1 MNQKNITVLR
11 KILYAVESGGQVYG
25 KQNYAAFAGVGKNTP
40 NEVAIT
46 IGAGQWYGARARL
59 LLQQIKNTYP
69 TEFSRL
75 DTAGIAADLEK
86 SWDRYGVTAGSTK
99 GKCIIA
105 IISSDAGMKCQDNLM
120 DKQIVEHAADIEKI
134 YGAMPDTAMM
144 ECINIVHLGGAS
156 ALERILA
163 KTAKPYTAKSIY
175 TALNT
180 DPADRSNDNQVGD
193 YVSRQKKVYEFIT
206 KYADAYVDKETQQK
220 EKNMVRVSNCGHD
233 ENGRYAGGKAGDQT
247 GGEYCLKPW
256 YSRPWDYII
265 RWRDEELGNLFADL
279 AIEAALNDRIGYD
292 QGTAGNSGDR
302 YTFRK
307 QMQEVGWRPSS
318 IKVACEADC
327 SESTIVLIRAVGHL
341 KGIKELQKCN
351 ATYTGDMMHYF
362 QSAAGKQYFVVLQG
376 AYLADPSLA
385 RRGDINLNVAHHVNV
400 TVDNGEKNTG
410 NEIPDNPDT
419 NAGGSR
425 YMFSVGNV
433 KSGTKGNDVK
443 LLQRLLKSNGF
454 RGANGKLLTI
464 DGDCGTNTVY
474 AIKSYQKKKGLSAD
488 GIAGPAT
495 WKCILLR

>member
-1 MNQKNITVLR
+1 MNQKNIVVLR
-11 KILYAVESGGQVYG
+11 KILYAVESGGQIYG
-25 KQNYAAFAGVGKNTP
+25 RQNYAAFAGVGKNTP

-59 LLQQIKNTYP
+59 LLQQIQNTYP
-69 TEFSRL
+69 AEFSRL
-75 DTAGIAADLEK
+75 DTAGIAADLKK
-86 SWDRYGVTAGSTK
+86 SWDRYGVTAGSAK

-105 IISSDAGMKCQDNLM
+105 IISSDVGRKCQDNLM
-120 DKQIVEHAADIEKI
+120 DKQIVEHAASIEKT
-134 YGAMPDTAMM
+134 YCAMPDTAMM
-144 ECINIVHLGGAS
+144 ECINIVHLGGYA
-156 ALERILA
+156 ALKRILA
-163 KTAKPYTAKSIY
+163 KTTKPYTAKSIY
-175 TALNT
+175 AALNT

-193 YVSRQKKVYEFIT
+193 YVSRQKKVYGFIT

-279 AIEAALNDRIGYD
+279 AVEAALNDRIGYD

-307 QMQEVGWRPSS
+307 QMQAAGWRPSS

-341 KGIKELQKCN
+341 KGIKELQECN
-351 ATYTGDMMHYF
+351 ATWTGDMMNYF
-362 QSAAGKQYFVVLQG
+362 RSAAGKQYFIVLRG
-376 AYLADPSLA
+376 AYLTKPSLA

-400 TVDNGEKNTG
+400 TIDDGENAKKESKENTST
-410 NEIPDNPDT
+410 IT
-419 NAGGSR
+419 GGSG

-454 RGANGKLLTI
+454 RGADGKLLTI

-474 AIKSYQKKKGLSAD
+474 AIKSYQKKKGLSVD

-495 WKCILLR
+495 WKIILLR

>member
-11 KILYAVESGGQVYG
+11 KILYAVESGGQIYG
-25 KQNYAAFAGVGKNTP
+25 RQNYAAFAGVGKNTP

-59 LLQQIKNTYP
+59 LLQKIQKVYP
-69 TEFSRL
+69 DEFAKR
-75 DTAGIAADLEK
+75 DTAGIAADLKK

-99 GKCIIA
+99 GKSIIA
-105 IISSDAGMKCQDNLM
+105 IISSDAGRKCQDNLM
-120 DKQIVEHAADIEKI
+120 DKQIVEHAVSIEKT

-156 ALERILA
+156 ALKRILA
-163 KTAKPYTAKSIY
+163 KTAKPYTVKSIY
-175 TALNT
+175 AALNT

-206 KYADAYVDKETQQK
+206 KYADTYVDKETQQK

-302 YTFRK
+302 YTFRR
-307 QMQEVGWRPSS
+307 QMQTAGWRPSN
-318 IKVACEADC
+318 IKTACEADC

-341 KGIKELQKCN
+341 KGIKELQECN
-351 ATYTGDMMHYF
+351 ATYTGDMMNYF
-362 QSAAGKQYFVVLQG
+362 RSAAGKQYFVVLQG
-376 AYLADPSLA
+376 AYLTDPSLA

-400 TVDNGEKNTG
+400 TVDNGENAG

-419 NAGGSR
+419 KTGGSG
-425 YMFSVGNV
+425 YMFSVGSVQNG
-433 KSGTKGNDVK
+433 SKGSDVK

-454 RGANGKLLTI
+454 KGADGKKLTI
-464 DGDCGTNTVY
+464 DGDCGANTVF
-474 AIKSYQKKKGLSAD
+474 AIKAYQRKKGLSAD

-495 WKCILLR
+495 WKSILLR

>member
-1 MNQKNITVLR
+1 MNQENITVLR
-11 KILYAVESGGQVYG
+11 KILYAVESDGQIYG
-25 KQNYAAFAGVGKNTP
+25 RQNYAAFAGVGKNTP

-75 DTAGIAADLEK
+75 DTAGLAADREK
-86 SWDRYGVTAGSTK
+86 SWDRYGVTAGSTN

-120 DKQIVEHAADIEKI
+120 DKQIVEHAASIEKT
-134 YGAMPDTAMM
+134 YCAMPDTAMM

-193 YVSRQKKVYEFIT
+193 YVSRQKKVYEFIA
-206 KYADAYVDKETQQK
+206 KYADAYVDKGTQQK

-247 GGEYCLKPW
+247 GGEYCLKTW

-307 QMQEVGWRPSS
+307 QMQAAGWRPSI

-341 KGIKELQKCN
+341 KGIKELQECN
-351 ATYTGDMMHYF
+351 ATYTGNMMNYF
-362 QSAAGKQYFVVLQG
+362 RSAAGKKYFVVLQG
-376 AYLADPSLA
+376 AYLTDPSLA

-400 TVDNGEKNTG
+400 TVDNGGNTG
-410 NEIPDNPDT
+410 NEISDNQDT
-419 NAGGSR
+419 KTGGSG
-425 YMFSVGNV
+425 YMFSVGSVQNG
-433 KSGTKGNDVK
+433 SKGSDVK

-454 RGANGKLLTI
+454 RGADGKLLTI

-495 WKCILLR
+495 WKSILLR

>member
-1 MNQKNITVLR
+1 MNQKNIVVLR
-11 KILYAVESGGQVYG
+11 KVLYAVESGGQIYG
-25 KQNYAAFAGVGKNTP
+25 RQNYAAFAGVGKNTP

-69 TEFSRL
+69 AEFSRL
-75 DTAGIAADLEK
+75 DTAGIAADLK
-86 SWDRYGVTAGSTK
+86 KNWDRYGVTAGSAK

-105 IISSDAGMKCQDNLM
+105 IISSDAGMKCQDDLM
-120 DKQIVEHAADIEKI
+120 DEQIVEHAADIEKT

-156 ALERILA
+156 ALKRILA
-163 KTAKPYTAKSIY
+163 KTAKPYTVKSIY
-175 TALNT
+175 AALNT

-193 YVSRQKKVYEFIT
+193 YASRQKKVYEFIT

-247 GGEYCLKPW
+247 GGEYCLKLW

-307 QMQEVGWRPSS
+307 QMQAAGWRPSS

-341 KGIKELQKCN
+341 KGIKELQECN
-351 ATYTGDMMHYF
+351 ATWTGDMMNYF
-362 QSAAGKQYFVVLQG
+362 RSAAGKQYFIVLRG
-376 AYLADPSLA
+376 AYLTKPSLA

-400 TVDNGEKNTG
+400 TVDNGENAG

-419 NAGGSR
+419 KTGGSG
-425 YMFSVGNV
+425 YMFSVGSVQNG
-433 KSGTKGNDVK
+433 SKGSDVK

-454 RGANGKLLTI
+454 KGADGKKLTI
-464 DGDCGTNTVY
+464 DGDCGANTVF
-474 AIKSYQKKKGLSAD
+474 AIKAYQRKKGLSAD

-495 WKCILLR
+495 WKRILLR

>member
-1 MNQKNITVLR
+1 MNQENITVLR
-11 KILYAVESGGQVYG
+11 KILYAVESGGQIYG
-25 KQNYAAFAGVGKNTP
+25 RQNYAAFAGVGKNTP

-75 DTAGIAADLEK
+75 DTAGIAADLKK
-86 SWDRYGVTAGSTK
+86 SWDRYGVAAGSAK
-99 GKCIIA
+99 GKYIIA
-105 IISSDAGMKCQDNLM
+105 IISSDAGMKCQDDLM
-120 DKQIVEHAADIEKI
+120 DEQIAEHAASIEKT
-134 YGAMPDTAMM
+134 YCAMPDAAMM
-144 ECINIVHLGGAS
+144 ECINIVHLGGYA
-156 ALERILA
+156 ALKRILA
-163 KTAKPYTAKSIY
+163 KTTKPYTAKGIY
-175 TALNT
+175 AALNT

-279 AIEAALNDRIGYD
+279 AVEAALNDRIGYD

-307 QMQEVGWRPSS
+307 QMQAAGWRPSS

-341 KGIKELQKCN
+341 KGIKELQECN
-351 ATYTGDMMHYF
+351 ATWTGDMMNYF
-362 QSAAGKQYFVVLQG
+362 RSAAGKQYFIVLRG
-376 AYLADPSLA
+376 AYLTKPSLA

-400 TVDNGEKNTG
+400 TIDDGENAKKESKENTST
-410 NEIPDNPDT
+410 IT
-419 NAGGSR
+419 GGSG

-454 RGANGKLLTI
+454 RGADGKLLTI

-495 WKCILLR
+495 WKSILLR

>member
-1 MNQKNITVLR
+1 MKQKNIVVLR
-11 KILYAVESGGQVYG
+11 KILYAVESGGQIYG
-25 KQNYAAFAGVGKNTP
+25 RQNYAAFAGVGKNTP

-59 LLQQIKNTYP
+59 LLQRIQEAYP
-69 TEFSRL
+69 DEFTKL
-75 DTAGIAADLEK
+75 DTAGIATDLKK
-86 SWDRYGVTAGSTK
+86 SWDRYGVTAGSAK

-120 DKQIVEHAADIEKI
+120 DEQIVEHAADIEKT
-134 YGAMPDTAMM
+134 YGTMPDTAMM
-144 ECINIVHLGGAS
+144 ECINIVHLGGAA
-156 ALERILA
+156 ALKRILA
-163 KTAKPYTAKSIY
+163 KTTKPYTAKGIY
-175 TALNT
+175 AALNT

-292 QGTAGNSGDR
+292 QGTVGNSSDR

-307 QMQEVGWRPSS
+307 QMQAAGWRPSN
-318 IKVACEADC
+318 IKTVCEADC

-341 KGIKELQKCN
+341 KEIKELQECN
-351 ATYTGDMMHYF
+351 ATYTGNMMNYF
-362 QSAAGKQYFVVLQG
+362 RSAAGKKYFVVLQG
-376 AYLADPSLA
+376 AYLTDPGHA

-400 TVDNGEKNTG
+400 TVDNGENVG
-410 NEIPDNPDT
+410 NEIPDNPNT
-419 NAGGSR
+419 KTGGSG

-433 KSGTKGNDVK
+433 QNGSKGNDVK

-454 RGANGKLLTI
+454 RGADGKLLTI
-464 DGDCGTNTVY
+464 DGDCGANTVY
-474 AIKSYQKKKGLSAD
+474 AIKAYQKKKGLSAD

-495 WKCILLR
+495 WKSILLR

>member
-1 MNQKNITVLR
+1 MNQKNIVVLR
-11 KILYAVESGGQVYG
+11 KILYAVESGGQIYG
-25 KQNYAAFAGVGKNTP
+25 RQNYAAFAGVGKNTP

-59 LLQQIKNTYP
+59 LLQQIQNTYP
-69 TEFSRL
+69 AEFSRL
-75 DTAGIAADLEK
+75 DTAGIAADLKK
-86 SWDRYGVTAGSTK
+86 SWDRYGVTAGSAK

-105 IISSDAGMKCQDNLM
+105 IISSDVGRKCQDNLM
-120 DKQIVEHAADIEKI
+120 DKQIVEHAASIEKT
-134 YGAMPDTAMM
+134 YCAMPDTAMM
-144 ECINIVHLGGAS
+144 ECINIVHLGGYA
-156 ALERILA
+156 ALKRILA
-163 KTAKPYTAKSIY
+163 KTTKPYTAKSIY
-175 TALNT
+175 AALNT

-279 AIEAALNDRIGYD
+279 AVEAALNDRIGYD

-307 QMQEVGWRPSS
+307 QMQAAGWRPSS

-341 KGIKELQKCN
+341 KGIKELQECN
-351 ATYTGDMMHYF
+351 ATWTGDMMNYF
-362 QSAAGKQYFVVLQG
+362 RSAAGKQYFIVLRG
-376 AYLADPSLA
+376 AYLTKPSLA

-400 TVDNGEKNTG
+400 TIDDGENAKKESKENTST
-410 NEIPDNPDT
+410 IT
-419 NAGGSR
+419 GGSG

-454 RGANGKLLTI
+454 RGADGKLLTI

-474 AIKSYQKKKGLSAD
+474 AIKSYQKKKGLSVD

-495 WKCILLR
+495 WKIILLR

>member
-1 MNQKNITVLR
+1 MNQENITVLR
-11 KILYAVESGGQVYG
+11 KILYAVESGGQIYG
-25 KQNYAAFAGVGKNTP
+25 RQNYAAFAGVGKNTP

-120 DKQIVEHAADIEKI
+120 DKQIVEHAASIEKT
-134 YGAMPDTAMM
+134 YCAMPDTAMM
-144 ECINIVHLGGAS
+144 ECINIVHLGGYA
-156 ALERILA
+156 ALKRILA

-175 TALNT
+175 AALNT
-180 DPADRSNDNQVGD
+180 DPTDRSNNNQVGD
-193 YVSRQKKVYEFIT
+193 YVSRQKKVYEFII

-307 QMQEVGWRPSS
+307 QMQEAGWRPSS

-341 KGIKELQKCN
+341 KGIKELQECN
-351 ATYTGDMMHYF
+351 ATYTGNMMNYF
-362 QSAAGKQYFVVLQG
+362 RSAAGKKYFAVLQG
-376 AYLADPSLA
+376 AYLTDPSIA

-400 TVDNGEKNTG
+400 TVDNGGNTG
-410 NEIPDNPDT
+410 NEISDNQDT
-419 NAGGSR
+419 KTGSG

-433 KSGTKGNDVK
+433 QNGSKGNDVK

-454 RGANGKLLTI
+454 RGADGKLLTI

-474 AIKSYQKKKGLSAD
+474 AIKSYQKKKGLNAD

-495 WKCILLR
+495 WKSILLR

>member
-1 MNQKNITVLR
+1 MNQENITVLR
-11 KILYAVESGGQVYG
+11 KILYAVESGGQIYG
-25 KQNYAAFAGVGKNTP
+25 RQNYAAFAGVGKNTP

-59 LLQQIKNTYP
+59 LLQQIQNTYP
-69 TEFSRL
+69 AEFSRL
-75 DTAGIAADLEK
+75 DTAGIAADLKK
-86 SWDRYGVTAGSTK
+86 SWDRYGVTAGSAK

-105 IISSDAGMKCQDNLM
+105 IISSDAGRKCQDILM
-120 DKQIVEHAADIEKI
+120 DKQIVEHAVSIEKT
-134 YGAMPDTAMM
+134 YCAMPDTAMM

-156 ALERILA
+156 ALKRILV
-163 KTAKPYTAKSIY
+163 KTAKSYTVKSIY
-175 TALNT
+175 AALNT

-206 KYADAYVDKETQQK
+206 KYADAYVDKGTQQK
-220 EKNMVRVSNCGHD
+220 EKSMVRVSNCGHD

-279 AIEAALNDRIGYD
+279 AVEAALNDRIGYD

-307 QMQEVGWRPSS
+307 QMQAAGWRPSS

-341 KGIKELQKCN
+341 KGIKELQECN
-351 ATYTGDMMHYF
+351 ATWTGDMMNYF
-362 QSAAGKQYFVVLQG
+362 RSAAGKQYFIVLRG
-376 AYLADPSLA
+376 AYLTKPSLA

-400 TVDNGEKNTG
+400 TIDDGENAKKESKENTST
-410 NEIPDNPDT
+410 IT
-419 NAGGSR
+419 GGSG

-433 KSGTKGNDVK
+433 KSGTKGNNVK

-454 RGANGKLLTI
+454 RGADGKLLTI

-495 WKCILLR
+495 WKSILLR

>member
-1 MNQKNITVLR
+1 MNQENITVLR
-11 KILYAVESGGQVYG
+11 KILYAVESGGQIYG
-25 KQNYAAFAGVGKNTP
+25 RQNYAAFAGVGKNTP

-69 TEFSRL
+69 TEFFRL

-86 SWDRYGVTAGSTK
+86 SWNRYGVTAGSAK

-105 IISSDAGMKCQDNLM
+105 IISSDVGRKCQDNLM
-120 DKQIVEHAADIEKI
+120 DKQIVEHAASIEKT

-144 ECINIVHLGGAS
+144 ECINIVHLGGAA
-156 ALERILA
+156 ALKRILT

-175 TALNT
+175 DALNT

-193 YVSRQKKVYEFIT
+193 YVSRQRKVYEFIT
-206 KYADAYVDKETQQK
+206 KYADGMEQNGGTTV
-220 EKNMVRVSNCGHD
+220 VRMSNCGHD
-233 ENGRYAGGKAGDQT
+233 ENGKYAGGKAGDQT
-247 GGEYCLKPW
+247 GSEYCLRDW

-279 AIEAALNDRIGYD
+279 AIEAALNDMIGYD
-292 QGTAGNSGDR
+292 QGTAGNSADR

-307 QMQEVGWRPSS
+307 QMQAVGWRPSN
-318 IKVACEADC
+318 IKTACEADC

-341 KGIKELQKCN
+341 KGIRELQECN
-351 ATYTGDMMHYF
+351 ATYTGDMMNYF

-376 AYLADPSLA
+376 AYLTDSSLA
-385 RRGDINLNVAHHVNV
+385 QRGDINLNVAHHVNV
-400 TVDNGEKNTG
+400 TVDNGENAK
-410 NEIPDNPDT
+410 NEIPDT
-419 NAGGSR
+419 KTGGSE

-433 KSGTKGNDVK
+433 KSGSKGNDVK
-443 LLQRLLKSNGF
+443 LLQRLLKSNSCK
-454 RGANGKLLTI
+454 GADGKVLTV
-464 DGDCGTNTVY
+464 DGVCGANTVY
-474 AIKSYQKKKGLSAD
+474 AIKAYQKKKGLTAD

-495 WKCILLR
+495 WKNILLR

>member
-11 KILYAVESGGQVYG
+11 KILYAVESGGQIYG

-69 TEFSRL
+69 ADFSRL
-75 DTAGIAADLEK
+75 DTAGIATDLK
-86 SWDRYGVTAGSTK
+86 KNWDRYGVTAGSTK

-105 IISSDAGMKCQDNLM
+105 IISSDAGRKCQDILM
-120 DKQIVEHAADIEKI
+120 DKQIAKHAASIEKT
-134 YGAMPDTAMM
+134 YGEMPDTAMM
-144 ECINIVHLGGAS
+144 ECINIVHLGGTS
-156 ALERILA
+156 ALKRILA

-175 TALNT
+175 VALNT

-292 QGTAGNSGDR
+292 QGAAGNSSDR

-307 QMQEVGWRPSS
+307 QMQVAGWRPSN
-318 IKVACEADC
+318 IKAACEADC

-341 KGIKELQKCN
+341 KGIKELQECN
-351 ATYTGDMMHYF
+351 ATYTGNMMNYF
-362 QSAAGKQYFVVLQG
+362 RSVVGKKYFVVLQG
-376 AYLADPSLA
+376 AYLTDPGLA

-400 TVDNGEKNTG
+400 TVDNGENTG
-410 NEIPDNPDT
+410 NEIPNNPDT
-419 NAGGSR
+419 KTGGSG
-425 YMFSVGNV
+425 YMFNVGNV
-433 KSGTKGNDVK
+433 QNGSKGNDVK

-454 RGANGKLLTI
+454 RGADGKLLTI
-464 DGDCGTNTVY
+464 DGDCGANTVY

-495 WKCILLR
+495 WKSILLR

>member
-11 KILYAVESGGQVYG
+11 KILYAVESGGQIYG

-69 TEFSRL
+69 ADFSRL
-75 DTAGIAADLEK
+75 DTAGIATDLK
-86 SWDRYGVTAGSTK
+86 KNWDRYGVTAGSTK

-105 IISSDAGMKCQDNLM
+105 IISSDAGRKCQDILM
-120 DKQIVEHAADIEKI
+120 DKQIAKHAASIEKT
-134 YGAMPDTAMM
+134 YGEMPDTAMM
-144 ECINIVHLGGAS
+144 ECINIVHLGGTS
-156 ALERILA
+156 ALKRILA

-175 TALNT
+175 VALNT

-206 KYADAYVDKETQQK
+206 KYADAYVDKDTQQK

-292 QGTAGNSGDR
+292 QGTAGNSSDR

-307 QMQEVGWRPSS
+307 QMQVAGWRPSN
-318 IKVACEADC
+318 IKAACEADC

-341 KGIKELQKCN
+341 KGIKELQECN
-351 ATYTGDMMHYF
+351 ATYTGNMMNYF
-362 QSAAGKQYFVVLQG
+362 RSVVGKKYFVVLQG
-376 AYLADPSLA
+376 AYLTDPGLA

-400 TVDNGEKNTG
+400 TVDNGENTG
-410 NEIPDNPDT
+410 NEIPNNPDT
-419 NAGGSR
+419 KTGGSG
-425 YMFSVGNV
+425 YMFNVGNV
-433 KSGTKGNDVK
+433 QNGSKGNDVK

-454 RGANGKLLTI
+454 RGADGKLLTI
-464 DGDCGTNTVY
+464 DGDCGANTVY
-474 AIKSYQKKKGLSAD
+474 AIKTYQKKKGLSAD

-495 WKCILLR
+495 WKSILLR

>member
-1 MNQKNITVLR
+1 MNQKNIVVLR
-11 KILYAVESGGQVYG
+11 KILYAVESGGQIYG
-25 KQNYAAFAGVGKNTP
+25 RQNYAAFSGVGKNTP

-69 TEFSRL
+69 AEFSRL

-86 SWDRYGVTAGSTK
+86 SWDRYSVTAGSAK
-99 GKCIIA
+99 GRRIIT
-105 IISSDAGMKCQDNLM
+105 IISSDAGRKCQDDLM
-120 DKQIVEHAADIEKI
+120 DEQIVEHAVSIEKT
-134 YGAMPDTAMM
+134 YGAMPDMAMM

-156 ALERILA
+156 ALKRILA
-163 KTAKPYTAKSIY
+163 KTVKPYTAKSIY
-175 TALNT
+175 AALNT

-193 YVSRQKKVYEFIT
+193 YASRQKKVYEFIT
-206 KYADAYVDKETQQK
+206 KYADAYVDKGTQQK
-220 EKNMVRVSNCGHD
+220 EKSMVRVSNCGHD

-247 GGEYCLKPW
+247 GGEYCLKAW

-265 RWRDEELGNLFADL
+265 RWRDKELGNLFADL

-307 QMQEVGWRPSS
+307 QMQEAGWRPSS

-341 KGIKELQKCN
+341 KGIKELQECN
-351 ATYTGDMMHYF
+351 ATYTGNMMNYF
-362 QSAAGKQYFVVLQG
+362 RSVAGKKYFSVLQG
-376 AYLADPSLA
+376 AYLTDPSIA

-400 TVDNGEKNTG
+400 TVDDGGNVG
-410 NEIPDNPDT
+410 NEISDNPDT
-419 NAGGSR
+419 KTGGSG
-425 YMFSVGNV
+425 YMFNVGNV
-433 KSGTKGNDVK
+433 QNGSEGNDVM

-454 RGANGKLLTI
+454 KGADGKALTI
-464 DGDCGTNTVY
+464 DGDCGTNTAY
-474 AIKSYQKKKGLSAD
+474 AIKTYQKEKGLSAD

-495 WKCILLR
+495 WKSILLR

>member
-11 KILYAVESGGQVYG
+11 KILYAVESGGQIYG
-25 KQNYAAFAGVGKNTP
+25 RQNYAAFAGVGKNTP

-69 TEFSRL
+69 TEFSRF

-86 SWDRYGVTAGSTK
+86 SWDRYGVTAGSAK

-120 DKQIVEHAADIEKI
+120 DKQIVEHAASIEKT

-156 ALERILA
+156 ALKRILV
-163 KTAKPYTAKSIY
+163 KTAKPYTVKSIY
-175 TALNT
+175 AALNT

-193 YVSRQKKVYEFIT
+193 YVSRQKMVYEFIT
-206 KYADAYVDKETQQK
+206 KYADAYVDKGTQQK
-220 EKNMVRVSNCGHD
+220 EKSMVRVSNCGHD

-247 GGEYCLKPW
+247 GDEYCLKTW

-279 AIEAALNDRIGYD
+279 AIEAALNDQIGYD

-307 QMQEVGWRPSS
+307 QMQAAGWRPSN
-318 IKVACEADC
+318 IKTACEADC

-341 KGIKELQKCN
+341 KEIKELQECN
-351 ATYTGDMMHYF
+351 ATYTGNMMNYF
-362 QSAAGKQYFVVLQG
+362 RSAAGKKYFVVLQG
-376 AYLADPSLA
+376 AYLTDPSLA

-400 TVDNGEKNTG
+400 TVDNGGNTG

-419 NAGGSR
+419 KTGGSG
-425 YMFSVGNV
+425 YMFSVGSVQNG
-433 KSGTKGNDVK
+433 SKGSDVK

-454 RGANGKLLTI
+454 RGADGKLLAI
-464 DGDCGTNTVY
+464 DGNCGTNTVY
-474 AIKSYQKKKGLSAD
+474 AIKAYQKKKSLSAD

-495 WKCILLR
+495 WKSILLR

>member
-11 KILYAVESGGQVYG
+11 KILYAVESGGQIYG

-69 TEFSRL
+69 ADFSRL
-75 DTAGIAADLEK
+75 DTAGIATDLK
-86 SWDRYGVTAGSTK
+86 KNWDRYGVTAGSTK

-105 IISSDAGMKCQDNLM
+105 IISSDAGRKCQDILM
-120 DKQIVEHAADIEKI
+120 DKQIAKHAASIEKT
-134 YGAMPDTAMM
+134 YGEMPDTAMM
-144 ECINIVHLGGAS
+144 ECINIVHLGGIS
-156 ALERILA
+156 ALKRILA

-175 TALNT
+175 VALNM

-292 QGTAGNSGDR
+292 QGTAGNSSDR
-302 YTFRK
+302 YTFWK
-307 QMQEVGWRPSS
+307 QMQVAGWRPSN
-318 IKVACEADC
+318 IKAACEADC

-341 KGIKELQKCN
+341 KGIKELQECN
-351 ATYTGDMMHYF
+351 ATYTGNMMNYF
-362 QSAAGKQYFVVLQG
+362 RSVVGKKYFVVLQG
-376 AYLADPSLA
+376 AYLTDPGLA

-400 TVDNGEKNTG
+400 TVDNGENTG
-410 NEIPDNPDT
+410 NEIPNNPDT
-419 NAGGSR
+419 KTGGSG
-425 YMFSVGNV
+425 YMFNVGNV
-433 KSGTKGNDVK
+433 QNGSKGNDVK

-454 RGANGKLLTI
+454 RGADGKLLTI
-464 DGDCGTNTVY
+464 DGDCGANTVY

-495 WKCILLR
+495 WKSILLR

>member
-1 MNQKNITVLR
+1 MNQENITVLR
-11 KILYAVESGGQVYG
+11 KILYAVESGGQIYG
-25 KQNYAAFAGVGKNTP
+25 RQNYAAFAGVGKNTP

-69 TEFSRL
+69 TEFFRL
-75 DTAGIAADLEK
+75 DTAGIAADLGK
-86 SWDRYGVTAGSTK
+86 SWNRYGVTAGSAK

-105 IISSDAGMKCQDNLM
+105 IISSDVGRKCQDNLM
-120 DKQIVEHAADIEKI
+120 DKQIVEHAASIEKT

-144 ECINIVHLGGAS
+144 ECINIVHLGGYA
-156 ALERILA
+156 ALKRILA
-163 KTAKPYTAKSIY
+163 KTTKPYTAKSIY

-193 YVSRQKKVYEFIT
+193 YVSRQKKVYEFIA
-206 KYADAYVDKETQQK
+206 KYADAYDKGTQQK

-279 AIEAALNDRIGYD
+279 ATEAALNDMIGYD

-307 QMQEVGWRPSS
+307 QMQAVGWRPSN
-318 IKVACEADC
+318 IKTACEADC

-341 KGIKELQKCN
+341 KGIRELQECN
-351 ATYTGDMMHYF
+351 ATYTGDMMNYF
-362 QSAAGKQYFVVLQG
+362 RSSAGKKYFVVLQG
-376 AYLADPSLA
+376 AYLTEPSLA

-400 TVDNGEKNTG
+400 TVDNGENAG
-410 NEIPDNPDT
+410 NEIPDNSDT
-419 NAGGSR
+419 KTEGSE

-433 KSGTKGNDVK
+433 KNGSKGNNVK
-443 LLQRLLKSNGF
+443 LLQRLLKSNSCK
-454 RGANGKLLTI
+454 GADGKVLMV
-464 DGDCGTNTVY
+464 DGVCGANTVY
-474 AIKSYQKKKGLSAD
+474 AIKAYQKKKGLEAD

-495 WKCILLR
+495 WKSILLR

>member
-1 MNQKNITVLR
+1 MNQKNIVVLR
-11 KILYAVESGGQVYG
+11 KILYAVESGGQIYG
-25 KQNYAAFAGVGKNTP
+25 KQNYAAFAGVGKNTQ

-59 LLQQIKNTYP
+59 LLQQIQNTYP
-69 TEFSRL
+69 AEFSRL
-75 DTAGIAADLEK
+75 DTAGIAADLKK
-86 SWDRYGVTAGSTK
+86 SWDRYGVTAGSAK

-105 IISSDAGMKCQDNLM
+105 IISSDAGRKCQDILM
-120 DKQIVEHAADIEKI
+120 DKQIVEHAVSIEKT
-134 YGAMPDTAMM
+134 YCAMPDTAMM

-156 ALERILA
+156 ALKRILA
-163 KTAKPYTAKSIY
+163 KTAKPYTVKSIY
-175 TALNT
+175 AALNT

-279 AIEAALNDRIGYD
+279 AIEAALNDMIGYD

-307 QMQEVGWRPSS
+307 QMQAAGWRPSS

-341 KGIKELQKCN
+341 KGIKELQECN
-351 ATYTGDMMHYF
+351 ATYTGNMMNYF
-362 QSAAGKQYFVVLQG
+362 RSAAGKQYFIVLQG
-376 AYLADPSLA
+376 AYLTKPSLA

-400 TVDNGEKNTG
+400 TVDDGEAAKK
-410 NEIPDNPDT
+410 ESKE
-419 NAGGSR
+419 NASTITGGSG

-433 KSGTKGNDVK
+433 QNGSKGNDVK

-454 RGANGKLLTI
+454 KGADGKNLTI
-464 DGDCGTNTVY
+464 DGDCGANTVF
-474 AIKSYQKKKGLSAD
+474 AIKAYQRKKGLSAD
-488 GIAGPAT
+488 GIAGLAT
-495 WKCILLR
+495 WKIILLR

>member
-1 MNQKNITVLR
+1 MNQKNIVVLR
-11 KILYAVESGGQVYG
+11 KILYAVESGGQIYG
-25 KQNYAAFAGVGKNTP
+25 RQNYAAFAGVGKNTP

-120 DKQIVEHAADIEKI
+120 DKQIVEHAASIEKT
-134 YGAMPDTAMM
+134 YCAMPDTAMM

-163 KTAKPYTAKSIY
+163 KTAKPYTVKSIY
-175 TALNT
+175 AALNT

-193 YVSRQKKVYEFIT
+193 YVSRQKKVYEFIA
-206 KYADAYVDKETQQK
+206 KYADAYVDKGTQQQ

-247 GGEYCLKPW
+247 GGEYCLKTW

-307 QMQEVGWRPSS
+307 QMQAAGWRPSI

-341 KGIKELQKCN
+341 KGIKELQECN
-351 ATYTGDMMHYF
+351 ATYTGDMMNYF
-362 QSAAGKQYFVVLQG
+362 RSSAGKKYFVVLQG
-376 AYLADPSLA
+376 AYLTDPSLA

-400 TVDNGEKNTG
+400 TVDNGENAG
-410 NEIPDNPDT
+410 NEIPDNLDT
-419 NAGGSR
+419 KTGGGE

-433 KSGTKGNDVK
+433 KNGSKGNNVK
-443 LLQRLLKSNGF
+443 LLQRLLKSNSCK
-454 RGANGKLLTI
+454 GADGKALTV
-464 DGDCGTNTVY
+464 DGVCGANTVY
-474 AIKSYQKKKGLSAD
+474 AIKAYQKKKGLEAD
-488 GIAGPAT
+488 GIAGPTT
-495 WKCILLR
+495 WKSILLR